1 MITAAM
7 KKGFTMSSKDMI
19 ITMSKGNFTF
29 KFDKMG
35 ETVTG
40 GFLIGVEIVPKLGME
55 TNLTNQDEQ
64 REIKIDINIAHRW
77 LGHVSEN
84 MTRTTAKLYG
94 WKLTGKW

>member
-1 MITAAM
+1 M

-40 GFLIGVEIVPKLGME
+40 GFLIGVKIVPKLGTE
-55 TNLTNQDEQ
+55 TNLTNQE
-64 REIKIDINIAHRW
+64 
-77 LGHVSEN
+77 
-84 MTRTTAKLYG
+84 
-94 WKLTGKW
+94 